1 MKAKDNKRALEGG
14 PGTILN
20 ALTGIITKAV
30 RTMENLVNQE
40 MSLGTT
46 DVISF
51 AVESIL
57 GTIVWFSNG
66 G

>member
-1 MKAKDNKRALEGG
+1 MQAKDNKQALEGG
-14 PGTILN
+14 PGNILN
-20 ALTGIITKAV
+20 ALTGIITRAV

>member
-1 MKAKDNKRALEGG
+1 MQAKDNKRALEGG
-14 PGTILN
+14 PGNILN
-20 ALTGIITKAV
+20 ALTGIITRAV